1 MGNRFVEILLVAVFT
16 AVYFAVLFFF
26 IKYLFARLPVNF
38 VLDLLS
44 LVMCVMAFVFSV
56 GMADRTVAFIKE
68 RL

>member
-1 MGNRFVEILLVAVFT
+1 MLLVAVFT
-16 AVYFAVLFFF
+16 AIYFIMLFLF
-26 IKYLFARLPVNF
+26 IKSLFARLPVNF

-68 RL
+68 HL